1 MMARDAAHAV
11 ADDCRRAGLAP
22 RVICTGQGER
32 ARCFVSVYPDPA
44 GPPVDLREPADFARL
59 LASLKTAIASED
71 RHDGVD
77 ARP

>member
-11 ADDCRRAGLAP
+11 ADDCRRASLAP

-32 ARCFVSVYPDPA
+32 ARCFVSVSLDPA
-44 GPPVDLREPADFARL
+44 GPRVDLREPADFAHL
-59 LASLKTAIASED
+59 LASLKTTITNED
-71 RHDGVD
+71 HHDGAD